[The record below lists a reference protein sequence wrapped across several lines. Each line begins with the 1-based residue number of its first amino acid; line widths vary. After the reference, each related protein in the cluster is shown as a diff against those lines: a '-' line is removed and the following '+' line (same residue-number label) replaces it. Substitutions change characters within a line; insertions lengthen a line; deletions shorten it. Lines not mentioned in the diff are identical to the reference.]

1 MLTTLCLLFCLQSY
15 HQNKKH
21 YCREFSIARKAASGS
36 QQNKRFKILSTLR
49 DRIVDGYYPQGG
61 RLVESELAKEFQVS
75 RPMLRELLAELET
88 QGLVE
93 KKRNRGAMVRR
104 IDTESLIEIMEI
116 REVLEGLC
124 ARLAAQKSKP
134 EDWFDLEEAFGER
147 AEKMVKNLE
156 FENYLTLVADFRER
170 MVDAAHNKE
179 LSKLIYSL
187 FAKITV
193 VQRRVAILPGRIG
206 EAIKEHRE
214 VLKAIMSGDPKKA
227 EAAKRKNLRT
237 ARHYLIKYK
246 TWVL

>member
-1 MLTTLCLLFCLQSY
+1 M
-15 HQNKKH
+15 
-21 YCREFSIARKAASGS
+21 IARRAANAS
-36 QQNKRFKILSTLR
+36 QQQKRAKVLSTLR
-49 DRIVDGYYPQGG
+49 DRIVDGYYPQGI
-61 RLVESELAKEFQVS
+61 RLVESELANEFQVS

-93 KKRNRGAMVRR
+93 KKRNRGTMVRR
-104 IDTESLIEIMEI
+104 VDTESLVEIMEI

-134 EDWFDLEEAFGER
+134 EDWRDLEEAFGER

-156 FENYLTLVADFRER
+156 FENYLKLVADFRER
-170 MVDAAHNKE
+170 MVKASNNKE

-187 FAKITV
+187 FAKITI
-193 VQRRVAILPGRIG
+193 VQRRIAILPGRIG

-214 VLKAIMSGDPKKA
+214 VLKAIMSGDPAKA
-227 EAAKRKNLRT
+227 EKAKRKNLRT
-237 ARHYLIKYK
+237 ARQYLVRYK

>member
-1 MLTTLCLLFCLQSY
+1 M
-15 HQNKKH
+15 
-21 YCREFSIARKAASGS
+21 
-36 QQNKRFKILSTLR
+36 
-49 DRIVDGYYPQGG
+49 DGYYPQGV
-61 RLVESELAKEFQVS
+61 RLVENDLAGEFQVS

-93 KKRNRGAMVRR
+93 RKGRRGAMVRR
-104 IDTESLIEIMEI
+104 VDTESLVEIMEI

-134 EDWFDLEEAFGER
+134 EDWRDLKEAFGER

-156 FENYLTLVADFRER
+156 FENYLNLVAEFRER
-170 MVDAAHNKE
+170 MVEAAHNKE

-187 FAKITV
+187 FAKITI
-193 VQRRVAILPGRIG
+193 VQRRIAILPGRIE

-214 VLKAIMSGDPKKA
+214 VLKAIMSGEPKKA
-227 EAAKRKNLRT
+227 EEAKRKNMRT
-237 ARHYLIKYK
+237 ARQYLVRYK

>member
-1 MLTTLCLLFCLQSY
+1 M
-15 HQNKKH
+15 
-21 YCREFSIARKAASGS
+21 
-36 QQNKRFKILSTLR
+36 
-49 DRIVDGYYPQGG
+49 
-61 RLVESELAKEFQVS
+61 AKEFQVS

-116 REVLEGLC
+116 REVLEGLG
-124 ARLAAQKSKP
+124 ARLAAQKSKR